1 MTNKA
6 SFSPEEWNVVLE
18 GPPAAGLI
26 VITAAHGGTFR
37 ETFAMSK
44 AYAEARTEHG
54 DSELLDEIVSAK
66 PKVDHTR
73 YHSPEEL
80 RNEGLG
86 HIRDAMALLGS
97 KATAEERDDYRRFV
111 LSLAN
116 KVAAAHREHG
126 QSVSPEETAAIDQ
139 ITEALGAAGS

>member
-1 MTNKA
+1 
-6 SFSPEEWNVVLE
+6 
-18 GPPAAGLI
+18 
-26 VITAAHGGTFR
+26 
-37 ETFAMSK
+37 MSK
-44 AYAEARTEHG
+44 AYAETRAEHG

-80 RNEGLG
+80 RDGGLG
-86 HIRDAMALLGS
+86 HLRDAMALLES
-97 KATAEERDDYRRFV
+97 KATAEERDEYRRFV
-111 LSLAN
+111 ISLAN

-126 QSVSPEETAAIDQ
+126 QAVSPAEAAAIQQ